1 MRLQKNKVFLTVI
14 FFACGIGAGCF
25 CGSPA
30 YAAGSDENLVYNFKD
45 AKKEGTV
52 TFTKKWKDRKLNDNR
67 PVPDIE
73 ISTAKP
79 RKDVRGYTVTFH
91 SNGLKFADGSIENE
105 MIFNSSKDI
114 VSGQYKMPKGSYVL
128 WYTEPECVNQ
138 VKVSSSGIPSVKIDK
153 DIDLYAKSATFVLK
167 QGPDVNKLIPD
178 DVTSVIFTDEEMPDG
193 VSVIDMDADGDGGVV
208 GWVDNQCLK
217 ISTQVDGIKIAFNT
231 SAQDMFSLKKNLTNI
246 QFNNIDTANT
256 TSMAYMFQGC
266 KSLTNTDLSMFVT
279 KQVDAMSGMF
289 DGCNSFTSIDLSSFD
304 TSNVKYMSS
313 MFHNCINVTEINVS
327 SFKKKCEI

>member
-1 MRLQKNKVFLTVI
+1 MRLQKNKFFLTVI

-30 YAAGSDENLVYNFKD
+30 YAAGNDENLVYNFKD

-91 SNGLKFADGSIENE
+91 SNGLKFADGSTENE

-138 VKVSSSGIPSVKIDK
+138 VKVSSSGIPSATIDK
-153 DIDLYAKSATFVLK
+153 DIDLYAKSVTFVLK

-208 GWVDNQCLK
+208 GWIDN
-217 ISTQVDGIKIAFNT
+217 
-231 SAQDMFSLKKNLTNI
+231 
-246 QFNNIDTANT
+246 
-256 TSMAYMFQGC
+256 
-266 KSLTNTDLSMFVT
+266 
-279 KQVDAMSGMF
+279 
-289 DGCNSFTSIDLSSFD
+289 
-304 TSNVKYMSS
+304 
-313 MFHNCINVTEINVS
+313 
-327 SFKKKCEI
+327 

>member
-1 MRLQKNKVFLTVI
+1 MRLQKNKVLLTVI

-25 CGSPA
+25 CDSPA
-30 YAAGSDENLVYNFKD
+30 YAAGNDENLVYNFKD

-91 SNGLKFADGSIENE
+91 SNGLKFADGSTENE

-193 VSVIDMDADGDGGVV
+193 VSGINMDADGDGGVV
-208 GWVDNQCLK
+208 GWIDNQCLK
-217 ISTQVDGIKIAFNT
+217 ISTQVDGIKITFNT

-256 TSMAYMFQGC
+256 TSMAYMFKGC

-279 KQVDAMSGMF
+279 KQVNAMSGMF
-289 DGCNSFTSIDLSSFD
+289 DDCNSFTSIDLSSFD